1 MIKAIIFDFD
11 GTVSNRQVNAYK
23 IFEEYFKPY
32 FKDMSDIEFEAVLQD
47 MMIFDSNGSMKISY
61 RLAPFI
67 KKYEKYLPKD
77 FEEKFTQWYIDYM
90 WKYSTL
96 KSNFIEIIKDL
107 KKNYKVALL
116 SNGASKS
123 QHDKIDYVD
132 IPKYFDEVIVTGD
145 YEFSKPDKRIYE
157 IMADKLG
164 VKCEECLFIGDTF
177 SSDILGAIRANMVPI
192 WIFPISE
199 RPADRYKGYRIEKLE
214 EIYKVLEEENKKSS

>member
-11 GTVSNRQVNAYK
+11 GTVSNRQVNAYY
-23 IFEEYFKPY
+23 IFNEYLKPY
-32 FKDMSDIEFEAVLQD
+32 FKDMTDIEFESVLQD
-47 MMIFDSNGSMKISY
+47 MMIFDCNGSMKITY

-67 KKYEKYLPKD
+67 NKYKQYLPDD

-96 KSNFIEIIKDL
+96 KDETIDMLKDL
-107 KKNYKVALL
+107 KKDYKIALL

-132 IPKYFDEVIVTGD
+132 IPKYFDELIVTGD
-145 YEFSKPDKRIYE
+145 YGISKPDKRIYE
-157 IMADKLG
+157 IMAEKLG

-177 SSDILGAIRANMVPI
+177 SSDILGAIRANMVPV
-192 WIFPISE
+192 WIFPIEE
-199 RPADRYKGYRIEKLE
+199 RPANYYKGYRIEKLTQL
-214 EIYKVLEEENKKSS
+214 YDVLEKEKNKE

>member
-32 FKDMSDIEFEAVLQD
+32 FKDMGDIEFEAVLQD
-47 MMIFDSNGSMKISY
+47 MMIYDCNGSMKISY

-67 KKYEKYLPKD
+67 KKYGKYLPEN

-96 KSNFIEIIKDL
+96 KSNSIEILKDL
-107 KKNYKVALL
+107 KKNYKIALL

-157 IMADKLG
+157 IMADKLS

-177 SSDILGAIRANMVPI
+177 SSDILGAIRANMIPV
-192 WIFPISE
+192 WIFPINE
-199 RPADRYKGYRIEKLE
+199 RPADRYEGYRIEKLE

>member
-11 GTVSNRQVNAYK
+11 GTVSNRQLNAYYV
-23 IFEEYFKPY
+23 FNEYFKPY
-32 FKDMSDIEFEAVLQD
+32 FKDMSDIEFEAVIQD
-47 MMIFDSNGSMKISY
+47 MMIFDANGSMKITY

-67 KKYEKYLPKD
+67 NKYKKYLPED
-77 FEEKFTQWYIDYM
+77 FEEVFTQWYIDFM

-96 KSNFIEIIKDL
+96 KDNSIEIIDDL
-107 KKNYKVALL
+107 RKKYKVALL

-132 IPKYFDEVIVTGD
+132 LPRHFDEVIVTGD
-145 YEFSKPDKRIYE
+145 YDFSKPDKRIYE

-164 VKCEECLFIGDTF
+164 VKCEECLFVGDTF
-177 SSDILGAIRANMVPI
+177 SSDILGAIRANMIPI
-192 WIFPISE
+192 WLFPITE

-214 EIYKVLEEENKKSS
+214 EIYEILKKESYKQ